1 MMTHEEMEHVKKC
14 MAKVAEKNFNRVKDK
29 LLEDAEMPL
38 MERKAMMSIA
48 KNAAKLMA
56 YAEAIGEP
64 SHEHYW
70 AKI

>member
-1 MMTHEEMEHVKKC
+1 

-56 YAEAIGEP
+56 YSVSMGETA
-64 SHEHYW
+64 HEHYW

>member
-1 MMTHEEMEHVKKC
+1 MTNEEIEYAKKC

-29 LLEDAEMPL
+29 LLEDSEMPL

-56 YAEAIGEP
+56 YSVSMGEVA
-64 SHEHYW
+64 HEHYW

>member
-1 MMTHEEMEHVKKC
+1 MTREEMEHVKKC

-48 KNAAKLMA
+48 KNSAKLMA
-56 YAEAIGEP
+56 YSVAMGEP
-64 SHEHYW
+64 AHEHYW

>member
-1 MMTHEEMEHVKKC
+1 MTHEEIEHLKKC

-29 LLEDAEMPL
+29 LLEDTDMPI

-56 YAEAIGEP
+56 YVEAFDGAESGYIGTR
-64 SHEHYW
+64 
-70 AKI
+70 I